1 MEVTV
6 RIIRSNPWSG
16 IIKWPTCYDYIGS
29 YWTRT
34 GNIYTGLDK
43 ETQSRLEEELGY
55 EPGKLASTSSFW
67 DTFAVKVGRDGIT
80 LDTKRPEDELK
91 YLFLKNHKR
100 VADGLNKIT
109 ASTDY
114 VLINKDSEAE
124 ETNKRNKTKREAY
137 KAMDK
142 MSLEDMRK
150 CLRVFGI
157 KSDTMSNELV
167 EAKVSEIIEDNPAQF
182 ITRWVQNPNR
192 EMNFVVEAAIA
203 KNIIRKNRTQYYYG
217 TDMIGNGIDDCI
229 AYLKDKRNSEILA
242 AVMNEIQA
250 K

>member
-43 ETQSRLEEELGY
+43 ETQTRLEEELGY
-55 EPGKLASTSSFW
+55 EPGKLSSTSSFW

-80 LDTKRPEDELK
+80 LDTKIPEDELK

-124 ETNKRNKTKREAY
+124 ESNKRNKVKREAY

-157 KSDTMSNELV
+157 KSDTISNELV
-167 EAKVSEIIEDNPAQF
+167 ENKVSDIIENQPQDF
-182 ITRWVQNPNR
+182 INRWVKNPDK
-192 EMNFVVEAAIA
+192 ELNFIVEAAIA
-203 KNIIRKNRTQYYYG
+203 KNVIRKNRTQYFFG

-229 AYLKDKRNSEILA
+229 AYLKDKKNADILTVILNEVNS
-242 AVMNEIQA
+242 